1 MRYQGGKSRIASKL
15 AAVIRKWLP
24 NVEEVYD
31 PFCGGGAMSLALAKA
46 GFRVKASDIHEDLIL
61 MYQVVMT
68 GDSEILKDVSKEEYA
83 QLKASLT
90 CSGRRGFV
98 GFGASFGGGWFT
110 GYADRKIDKN
120 HGVPCQESRR
130 SLQRLIGLPIT
141 FTRRD
146 YQSIP
151 SLAAA
156 YCDPPYRGTKPYP
169 GQTPFDHNAFWDW
182 VENRRGPTFIS
193 EIEAPDTAQCIW
205 QQDYKGQANNSN
217 NSSLVAYR
225 TRTERL
231 FYYPGTFAIQASPPV
246 PQCPA

>member
-1 MRYQGGKSRIASKL
+1 MQYQGGKSRIAGKL
-15 AAVIRKWLP
+15 AAVIRQWLP
-24 NVEEVYD
+24 DVAEIYD

-46 GFRVKASDIHEDLIL
+46 GFRVSASDIHEDLIL
-61 MYQVVMT
+61 MWQAVMSGT
-68 GDSEILKDVSKEEYA
+68 LDMSSVSEGEYA
-83 QLKASLT
+83 ALKYSEPSA
-90 CSGRRGFV
+90 RRGFV
-98 GFGASFGGGWFT
+98 GFGSSFGGGFYA
-110 GYADRKIDKN
+110 GYARNALSTDYAE
-120 HGVPCQESRR
+120 QSAR
-130 SLQRLIGLPIT
+130 SIKRLIGLPIT

-169 GQTPFDHNAFWDW
+169 GQPPFDHNAFWDW

-205 QQDYKGQANNSN
+205 QQDYKGQANNSDN
-217 NSSLVAYR
+217 ASLVAYR

-231 FYYPGTFAIQASPPV
+231 FYYPGTYASQPAPTVPP
-246 PQCPA
+246 CPA